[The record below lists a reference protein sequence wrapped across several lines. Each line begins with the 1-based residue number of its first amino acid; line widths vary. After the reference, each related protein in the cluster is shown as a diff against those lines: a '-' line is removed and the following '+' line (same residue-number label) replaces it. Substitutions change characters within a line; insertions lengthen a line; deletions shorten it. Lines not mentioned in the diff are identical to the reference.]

1 MKWTNVEIRQVAE
14 VASGFGFPRK
24 YQGKTNEEVPFFK
37 VGDMNLHGNE
47 RCMTITTNTISSE
60 TLKKLKAKA
69 FPQGTII
76 FPKIGAAIATNKKR
90 MLTMLSVVDNNVM
103 GLIPSQHIE
112 KCYLYYWMQQFDLR
126 SISNIGPVPSMRKT
140 EVEKILIPLPPISEQ
155 RRIVEILNQSDRL
168 RTLRTDA
175 DAKAWRILPALFIQM
190 FGDPATNPMGWMVG
204 TLGDVCVRITDGTH
218 QPPPFVENG
227 IPFLFVQ
234 NIVKGFINLNTQKF
248 ITEETYENLTKTI
261 APQKGDILYSTVGSY
276 GVAVVVDTNRLFL
289 FQRHIGHLRPKGA
302 LMDSW
307 FLCAQMNTPY
317 VKAQADQRARGL
329 AQKTLN
335 LSEIRQFQVVIPPLV
350 EQKKFSLAM
359 QNFRKITGRVND
371 QEILIE
377 SLFKII
383 LHRAFTGDLTASW
396 REDHMKELLQEME
409 MQAKAL
415 AS

>member
-1 MKWTNVEIRQVAE
+1 MKWFFRKIADFCDTGSGGTPSRRKADLYYGGDIPWIKSGELNDSVLFKTDETITNKGLKESSAKLVPAGSILIAMYGATV
-14 VASGFGFPRK
+14 
-24 YQGKTNEEVPFFK
+24 GKTALLGINATSNQAICNIQPNPEIIENKFLWYF
-37 VGDMNLHGNE
+37 
-47 RCMTITTNTISSE
+47 
-60 TLKKLKAKA
+60 LK
-69 FPQGTII
+69 
-76 FPKIGAAIATNKKR
+76 
-90 MLTMLSVVDNNVM
+90 
-103 GLIPSQHIE
+103 
-112 KCYLYYWMQQFDLR
+112 
-126 SISNIGPVPSMRKT
+126 SNIKELLQKRVGGAQPNISQQIIKEIKAP
-140 EVEKILIPLPPISEQ
+140 IPPISEQ
-155 RRIVEILNQSDRL
+155 RRIVEILEQADRL
-168 RTLRTDA
+168 RNLRTDA
-175 DAKAWRILPALFIQM
+175 DTKAQRILPALFIKM
-190 FGDPATNPMGWMVG
+190 FGDPLTNPMGWKIG
-204 TLGDVCVRITDGTH
+204 TLGDVCERITDGTH

-335 LSEIRQFQVVIPPLV
+335 LSEIRQFQVIIPPLV
-350 EQKKFSLAM
+350 EQKKFKLAM
-359 QNFRKITGRVND
+359 QNFKKITGRVND

-383 LHRAFTGDLTASW
+383 LQRAFTGDLTTSW
-396 REDHMKELLQEME
+396 REAHMKELLQEME
-409 MQAKAL
+409 IQAKAL